1 MSEQLTKFDELEL
14 DLGCYQLRRN
24 GNVLKLEKAPME
36 LLILLVAKKG
46 QLVSREEIIEKLWG
60 RNVFVDS
67 EHGVNTAIRKVRQVL
82 NDDREQP
89 RFIETIVGKGYRFV
103 AAIKVVPART
113 ASEFVS
119 QNPAFGREN
128 GHSSGIQPTQLVTAE
143 LLEGKVPR
151 QQTEDNSEALERPPG
166 AVGHV
171 ALLIRRPLKA
181 VPLWLR
187 AGFLVLL
194 SGIGIW
200 RFSRSRAEAPL
211 PSIEVVPLVGL
222 PGFETSPAFSPD
234 GNQVAFA
241 LHSKENSGIYTT
253 VVGGEKSLRLTS
265 NSGDCCPRW
274 SPDGRQVAFC
284 RPSEE
289 GVAIYVIPAL
299 GGIEHRL
306 YSGPVSVF
314 PRSLDWS
321 PDGKVLAFSESH
333 ADKTHTRIAL
343 LSLVDST
350 TRPLT
355 SPSGQDLDFGPAFS
369 PDGSTVAFVRGIVAG
384 VVEDVYVVPAAGGAP
399 KRLTFDNCFIL
410 GITWTPDGREIVFS
424 SMRGRL
430 ASLWRISASGGTPRP
445 VAGVGAGSWPAISP
459 KGNQL
464 IYQNGGFKNDIW
476 RVDLKDEK
484 HRQGPPAQVIS
495 GKGGAGRPHFSPDGK
510 RIAFESDRLG
520 YPEIWAC
527 DSDGSDCGQ
536 LTSLRGTAGAARWSP
551 DGHYIAFEFRPKEHS
566 EVFLLEVGGG
576 MPRLLATLPGADNG
590 GPNWSRD
597 GKWIYFYSDRG
608 GGSFQLWK
616 IQLNGGPPVQVT
628 KNGGVF
634 AAESADNRFLY
645 YSKFDV
651 PGIWK
656 MPLQGGEETR
666 VLDQPA
672 GNDWYNWALTR
683 DGIYFLDSSSRTNA
697 AVKFFDF
704 ATGEKRTIFTSD
716 KPPSMGLA
724 VSADGRSI
732 LYAQT
737 QLAESSIMLVKNF
750 R

>member
-1 MSEQLTKFDELEL
+1 M
-14 DLGCYQLRRN
+14 
-24 GNVLKLEKAPME
+24 
-36 LLILLVAKKG
+36 
-46 QLVSREEIIEKLWG
+46 
-60 RNVFVDS
+60 
-67 EHGVNTAIRKVRQVL
+67 
-82 NDDREQP
+82 
-89 RFIETIVGKGYRFV
+89 
-103 AAIKVVPART
+103 
-113 ASEFVS
+113 
-119 QNPAFGREN
+119 
-128 GHSSGIQPTQLVTAE
+128 
-143 LLEGKVPR
+143 
-151 QQTEDNSEALERPPG
+151 
-166 AVGHV
+166 
-171 ALLIRRPLKA
+171 
-181 VPLWLR
+181 
-187 AGFLVLL
+187 
-194 SGIGIW
+194 
-200 RFSRSRAEAPL
+200 
-211 PSIEVVPLVGL
+211 VPLVGL

-253 VVGGEKSLRLTS
+253 VVGKSLRLTS

-274 SPDGRQVAFC
+274 SPDGRQVAFS
-284 RPSEE
+284 RPSDE

-299 GGIEHRL
+299 GGTEHRL
-306 YSGPVSVF
+306 YSGPVSIF

-321 PDGKVLAFSESH
+321 PDGKVLAFSESN

-464 IYQNGGFKNDIW
+464 VYQNEGFKNDIW
-476 RVDLKDEK
+476 RIDLKDEK

-495 GKGGAGRPHFSPDGK
+495 GKRGSGRPHFSPDGK

-520 YPEIWAC
+520 YSEIWAC
-527 DSDGSDCGQ
+527 DSNGSNCGQ

-551 DGHYIAFEFRPKEHS
+551 DGRYIAFVFRPKEHS
-566 EVFLLEVGGG
+566 EIYLLEVGGG
-576 MPRLLATLPGADNG
+576 MPRLLATIPGADNG

-597 GKWIYFYSDRG
+597 GKWI
-608 GGSFQLWK
+608 
-616 IQLNGGPPVQVT
+616 
-628 KNGGVF
+628 
-634 AAESADNRFLY
+634 
-645 YSKFDV
+645 
-651 PGIWK
+651 
-656 MPLQGGEETR
+656 
-666 VLDQPA
+666 LDQPA
-672 GNDWYNWALTR
+672 GDDWFNWGIAQN
-683 DGIYFLDSSSRTNA
+683 GIYFLDSSSRTNA
-697 AVKFFDF
+697 EVKFFDF